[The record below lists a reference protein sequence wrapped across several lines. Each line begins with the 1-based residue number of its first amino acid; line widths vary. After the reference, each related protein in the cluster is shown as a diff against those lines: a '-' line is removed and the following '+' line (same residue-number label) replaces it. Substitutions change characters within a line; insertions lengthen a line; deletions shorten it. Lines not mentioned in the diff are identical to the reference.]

1 MQKIV
6 VLGATGSI
14 GQQTLDVVRTLP
26 DRLEVVGLAARRQG
40 DELARLANEF
50 GVRNTALLDEDAAR
64 HHGVP
69 GGMEAVC
76 DLARMTDAQS
86 VVIAVAGVI
95 GLLPTL
101 SAIESGRHVALASK
115 EVLVSAGEIVM
126 QAVNRHGTRL
136 TPIDSEHSAIY
147 QCLEGRSV
155 SDVADIIITSSG
167 GPFRGKT
174 REELAAA
181 TRDAALKHPT
191 WSMGG
196 KITVDSATL
205 MNKGLETIEA
215 CWLFD
220 LSLGQVDVVV
230 HPQSIVHSF
239 VRMKDGSMLAQL
251 GWPDM
256 RLPIQFALLA
266 PDRVP
271 NDLQPYD
278 PTLTPSLTFE
288 KPDYETFPAPLLAR
302 RSFEAGGTAPCVM
315 NAANEAA
322 AEAFLAGR
330 CGFLDVTNLVE
341 HTLERHSP
349 VAAGLEALLETD
361 AWARE
366 TVSAALRS

>member
-1 MQKIV
+1 VQKIV

-14 GQQTLDVVRTLP
+14 GRQTLDVVRQHP

-40 DELARLANEF
+40 AALASLAAEF
-50 GVRNTALLDEDAAR
+50 GVRRTALLDEDAAR
-64 HHGVP
+64 EFGVP
-69 GGMEAVC
+69 GGMDAVC
-76 DLARMTDAQS
+76 ELATMPEAST

-101 SAIESGRHVALASK
+101 AAIKSGKHVALASK
-115 EVLVSAGEIVM
+115 EVLVAAGEIVM
-126 QAVNRHGTRL
+126 QAVNLHGTRL
-136 TPIDSEHSAIY
+136 TPIDSEHSAIF

-155 SDVADIIITSSG
+155 SDVAEILITSSG
-167 GPFRGKT
+167 GPFRGKK
-174 REELAAA
+174 RDELAAV
-181 TRDAALKHPT
+181 TREAALDHPT
-191 WSMGG
+191 WRMGG

-220 LSLGQVDVVV
+220 LSLGQVGIVV

-239 VRMKDGSMLAQL
+239 VRLKDGSMLAQL

-271 NDLQPYD
+271 NDLPTYD
-278 PTLTPSLTFE
+278 PVLTPSLTFE
-288 KPDYETFPAPLLAR
+288 EPDLEVFPAPLLAR

-330 CGFLDVTNLVE
+330 CGFLEITETVE
-341 HTLERHSP
+341 RILDRHDP
-349 VAAGLEALLETD
+349 VPAGLEALLDAD

-366 TVSAALRS
+366 TVEAMLRS